1 MTREEK
7 TRGVQEWLAGRP
19 YGTLVVTD
27 WVCTEFSSAVSLKVR
42 ARQIDPRH
50 KDAAL
55 TMFSDWCEGTF
66 VMEAISQPD
75 FAVAA
80 HYAARDDVD
89 IRAGD
94 ALHAAACMRLGTT
107 MCTLDAKLRAA
118 CEFLGIGTET
128 L

>member
-1 MTREEK
+1 MERIGTRRIDSEVRRSGNPPRVK
-7 TRGVQEWLAGRP
+7 NNAGW
-19 YGTLVVTD
+19 Y
-27 WVCTEFSSAVSLKVR
+27 EFSSAVSLKVR
-42 ARQIDPRH
+42 ARQIDPRQ